1 MDLPT
6 KIGRYE
12 IRRELGRGMMGVVYE
27 AHDPALGRRIALKT
41 IGLAFAVSEEER
53 PSFEERFLTEARIA
67 ARLSHPGIVVVHD
80 VGQDPDS
87 GTLYI
92 ALEYLVGKTLAEVVA
107 QGTAVEWREA
117 LRITKG
123 VAEALHH
130 AHAEGVIHR
139 DVKPAN
145 IMILNSGEPKI
156 MDFGIAKVESSQL
169 TAAGQFFG
177 TPLYM
182 SPEQALGRS
191 LDARSDLFSLGAMTY
206 GLLTGQQAF
215 AGNGVPRII
224 TRVIQEDPVPP
235 TQVLRTLPPDLD
247 YFVARALAK
256 NPGDRYPSGKA
267 MAEDAND
274 IMSSRAPR
282 HRGSWDGATKI
293 EGTVV
298 AKPAPSS
305 DTPSAQSPA
314 HAKPA
319 SIPRPTA
326 RPAKEDARATAVP
339 ASRRPVPPAPKPA
352 PQRSFPWVAVL
363 GAGLLGAA
371 AVAVGLLALREP
383 SEPDSAAATMT
394 PPPLPVATP
403 EILPLTTT
411 PEALPI
417 APAETPP
424 VERVETPAP
433 EPVRPRRKVP
443 PPTTTLEAPVPA
455 LAPEAPVS
463 ATAAELSAQLAVDFE
478 HSLEAGTLR
487 VWVDDA
493 LVVEA
498 ELDSQT
504 KKVVG
509 LKFRKGS
516 VERAL
521 ELRPGT
527 HEVRVQVAWDDNVKT
542 KFIAGHFASGAIRRL
557 SAKLGGGV
565 KGFVK
570 KDLKLEWE

>member
-1 MDLPT
+1 MERPT

-41 IGLAFAVSEEER
+41 IRLAFAVSEDER
-53 PSFEERFLTEARIA
+53 QSFEERFLTEARIA

-80 VGQDPDS
+80 VGQDPET

-92 ALEYLVGKTLAEVVA
+92 ALEYLVGRTLAEVVA
-107 QGTAVEWREA
+107 EGKPVEWRET

-130 AHAEGVIHR
+130 AHSEGVIHR

-145 IMILNSGEPKI
+145 IMILASGEPKI

-182 SPEQALGRS
+182 SPEQALGRP
-191 LDARSDLFSLGAMTY
+191 LDARSDLFSLGALAY

-224 TRVIQEDPVPP
+224 TRVIQEDPLPP
-235 TQVLRTLPPDLD
+235 THVVRALPPDLD

-256 NPGDRYPSGKA
+256 DPDDRYPSGTA
-267 MAEDAND
+267 MAEDADD
-274 IMSSRAPR
+274 ILSSRSPR
-282 HRGSWDGATKI
+282 HGGAWEGAAKV

-298 AKPAPSS
+298 ARSEPASERPRAQPPAP
-305 DTPSAQSPA
+305 
-314 HAKPA
+314 AKPA
-319 SIPRPTA
+319 ASPEPAAREATTRP
-326 RPAKEDARATAVP
+326 PAARAVP
-339 ASRRPVPPAPKPA
+339 ESKRPGPAARPA
-352 PQRSFPWVAVL
+352 PQRAFPWVAVL
-363 GAGLLGAA
+363 LAAVLGGA
-371 AVAVGLLALREP
+371 AVAVGLLMLREP
-383 SEPDSAAATMT
+383 ADPDPAPATKM
-394 PPPLPVATP
+394 PPTMAPAPPETLPP
-403 EILPLTTT
+403 TTT
-411 PEALPI
+411 VEA
-417 APAETPP
+417 APVVPLEPTPFEYAETP
-424 VERVETPAP
+424 TPAP
-433 EPVRPRRKVP
+433 ARSRPRVP
-443 PPTTTLEAPVPA
+443 PPTTTLEAP
-455 LAPEAPVS
+455 
-463 ATAAELSAQLAVDFE
+463 TAAAPPAGGEPRAQLAVDFE
-478 HSLEAGTLR
+478 HSLEQGTLR

-498 ELDSQT
+498 ELDSRVT
-504 KKVVG
+504 KKVVA

-516 VERAL
+516 IEESL
-521 ELRPGT
+521 ELSPGT
-527 HEVRVQVAWDDNVKT
+527 HEVKVQVAWDGNVKT
-542 KFIAGHFASGAIRRL
+542 KHIAGHFASGAIRRL